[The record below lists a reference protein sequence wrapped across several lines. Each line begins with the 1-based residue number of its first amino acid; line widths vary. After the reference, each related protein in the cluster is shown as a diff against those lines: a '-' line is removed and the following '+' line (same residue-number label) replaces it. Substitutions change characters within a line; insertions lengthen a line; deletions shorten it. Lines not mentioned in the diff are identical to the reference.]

1 MKEIACNHID
11 ARRRSRFAD
20 LGLSSFDHLGQIEH
34 KPVEGCITF
43 ASSDR
48 QMSGGSAQVCQ
59 SPKAGEVEG
68 RHHFGRGQQPEP
80 MHPLDERLFRL
91 IGTEKMIEDS
101 TFDIE
106 GLLPARRAFSNRIFK
121 MGPYGEQDVI
131 GIKDVSR
138 ERSLAGPAQIS
149 AGYRLVFIPSSV
161 PPQELKTHAGVQQ
174 SL

>member
-1 MKEIACNHID
+1 MEEIACNHID

-20 LGLSSFDHLGQIEH
+20 LGPSSFDQLGQIEH
-34 KPVEGCITF
+34 NGVEMRIAF
-43 ASSDR
+43 ASGEC
-48 QMSGGSAQVCQ
+48 QMSGGSAQIRQ
-59 SPKAGEVEG
+59 SPEAGEVEG
-68 RHHFGRGQQPEP
+68 LHHFGRAQQSEP
-80 MHPLDERLFRL
+80 MHPLDEGLFRL
-91 IGTEKMIEDS
+91 IGAEKMIEDS

-106 GLLPARRAFSNRIFK
+106 GLFPTRRAFSNRVLK
-121 MGPYGEQDVI
+121 MGPQGEENVV

-149 AGYRLVFIPSSV
+149 AGYRLVFIRRSV